1 VSRDASGAGF
11 GPPGAPALW
20 LAASG
25 KSKPGVHLA
34 FAAADRAGVD
44 RFHAKGL
51 APAVAITASPGS
63 DRTTDRTTTLR
74 S

>member
-1 VSRDASGAGF
+1 
-11 GPPGAPALW
+11 LW

-51 APAVAITASPGS
+51 AAGGRDHGEPGLRQDYGPHYYAALLIDPDGNNVEAVCTRA
-63 DRTTDRTTTLR
+63 
-74 S
+74 